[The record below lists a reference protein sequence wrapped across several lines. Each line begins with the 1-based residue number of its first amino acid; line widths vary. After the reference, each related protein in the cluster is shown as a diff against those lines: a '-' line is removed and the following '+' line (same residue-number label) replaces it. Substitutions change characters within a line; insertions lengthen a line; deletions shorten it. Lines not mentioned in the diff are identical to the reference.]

1 MQMETTPD
9 YKALLGKKILK
20 LRPLGYD
27 TEIQIGD
34 PVMIFEGM
42 VQTSEY
48 RLSNIQA
55 LRELGYSE
63 LQWRIAPV
71 NRQTLIKMYRDGIH
85 KLVGVGIV
93 FDQPNEYKDEYS
105 VMVQDDV
112 LEVFKQDIPF

>member
-1 MQMETTPD
+1 METTPD

-42 VQTSEY
+42 VQTFEY

-85 KLVGVGIV
+85 STAFSRKPAPLFWTRWKLPVHTQAWRS
-93 FDQPNEYKDEYS
+93 FDE
-105 VMVQDDV
+105 
-112 LEVFKQDIPF
+112 

>member
-1 MQMETTPD
+1 MNMQMETTPD

-93 FDQPNEYKDEYS
+93 LDRKSTRLNSSHVKISY
-105 VMVQDDV
+105 DV
-112 LEVFKQDIPF
+112 FCL